1 MIFSFDIIHL
11 SRSDDMKKISLDDTI
26 FKIVTAYPEIKE
38 ILFGLG
44 FEDIVKPMMLKTAGK
59 IMTLRKGS
67 SFKKIELNAIVEELK
82 SHGFEIEE

>member
-1 MIFSFDIIHL
+1 
-11 SRSDDMKKISLDDTI
+11 MKKISLDDTI
-26 FKIVTAYPEIKE
+26 FKIVTAYPEIKD
-38 ILFGLG
+38 ILFKLG

-67 SFKKIELNAIVEELK
+67 SFKKIELKAIVEEFK